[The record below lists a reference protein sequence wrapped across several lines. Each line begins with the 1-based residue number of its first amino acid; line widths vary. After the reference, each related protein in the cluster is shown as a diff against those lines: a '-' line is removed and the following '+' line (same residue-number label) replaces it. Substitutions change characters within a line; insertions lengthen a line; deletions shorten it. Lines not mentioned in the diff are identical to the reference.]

1 VSARRRRGTAT
12 GPHPHPDRC
21 PLCGTELI
29 WPLHVPKRI
38 KPGEQRRQIALDR
51 QPDETGTGRYAVS
64 GFGPAKRSRYLEPDE
79 SPDHLE
85 TRHLS
90 HFATCPQQI
99 TPDEL
104 ASMTQ
109 QNGPTR

>member
-1 VSARRRRGTAT
+1 MSRRRHRAT
-12 GPHPHPDRC
+12 IGRPDRC
-21 PLCGTELI
+21 PLCGRRLI
-29 WPLHVPKRI
+29 WPVHTPKRPR
-38 KPGEQRRQIALDR
+38 PGEHRRQIPLDR
-51 QPDETGTGRYAVS
+51 EPDETGTGQYAVS
-64 GFGPAKRSRYLEPDE
+64 ASGLAKVSRYLEPGE
-79 SPDHLE
+79 QPEAFE

-90 HFATCPQQI
+90 HFATCPQEI

>member
-1 VSARRRRGTAT
+1 MSTRRRRGRAPAGQHRPAT
-12 GPHPHPDRC
+12 C
-21 PLCGTELI
+21 PLCGGELI
-29 WPLHVPKRI
+29 WPLHIPKRI
-38 KPGEQRRQIALDR
+38 KPGEQRRHIALDR
-51 QPDETGTGRYAVS
+51 RPDETSSGRYAVS
-64 GFGPAKRSRYLEPDE
+64 GFGPAKRSRYLEADETPD
-79 SPDHLE
+79 PLE

>member
-1 VSARRRRGTAT
+1 MSAARRRRRAAT
-12 GPHPHPDRC
+12 PQARPARC

-38 KPGEQRRQIALDR
+38 KPGELRRQIVLDR

-64 GFGPAKRSRYLEPDE
+64 GFGSSKRSRYLEPDE
-79 SPDHLE
+79 TPDELE

-90 HFATCPQQI
+90 HFATCPHEI